1 MASKSVEDLQ
11 GDLSRLKE
19 REARLKEE
27 LALKKKAA
35 DARAQKELA
44 RKKFRLAD
52 IFVEQFGEGIL
63 DHRDEL
69 EFFVSNHVSEIS
81 VILSAYGYQE

>member
-11 GDLSRLKE
+11 GELSRIKE

-52 IFVEQFGEGIL
+52 IFV
-63 DHRDEL
+63 DM
-69 EFFVSNHVSEIS
+69 HVHS
-81 VILSAYGYQE
+81 VHWEMPCMN